1 MESVRSIETYCSGM
15 PPHLIDSWSVNFS
28 NMKQSSSVYLL
39 EDHQSVRQLLRAHLE
54 MDDSYQVVGEA
65 GDGETALADCMRLR
79 PDVVVVDL
87 LLRGMKGLEV
97 MEKLR
102 SSGSPSRFLV
112 FSSNCD
118 SRSLRKVCEAG
129 AGCVVEKTAPIQ
141 CFMAAL
147 STLAQLDTLEPH
159 TWVVRSNSSDHSD
172 GNGDSDG
179 GGLLSNQE
187 KVIVKLVAAGLSSKD
202 IASELGLSARTVSN
216 HRYRLMRKLGARNAV
231 EMIRKAQDLGAI
243 S

>member
-1 MESVRSIETYCSGM
+1 
-15 PPHLIDSWSVNFS
+15 
-28 NMKQSSSVYLL
+28 MKQPSSIYLI

-54 MDDSYQVVGEA
+54 MEASYQVVGEA

-87 LLRGMKGLEV
+87 LLRGMKGVEV
-97 MEKLR
+97 MERLR
-102 SSGSPSRFLV
+102 SSGSSSRFLV

-118 SRSLRKVCEAG
+118 SRSLRKVWEAG

-147 STLAQLDTLEPH
+147 STLVELDTIEPH
-159 TWVVRSNSSDHSD
+159 TWVVRSTASDSSDANDNTAH
-172 GNGDSDG
+172 
-179 GGLLSNQE
+179 GGLVSNQE
-187 KVIVKLVAAGLSSKD
+187 KLIVKLVAAGMSSKD

-243 S
+243 